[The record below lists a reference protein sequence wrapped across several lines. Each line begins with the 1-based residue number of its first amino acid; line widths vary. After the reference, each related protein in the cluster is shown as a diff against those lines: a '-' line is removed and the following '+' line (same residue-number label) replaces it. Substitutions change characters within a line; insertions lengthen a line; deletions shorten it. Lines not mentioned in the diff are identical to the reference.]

1 MRNYQVLDV
10 AQVGDKDILRLTNA
24 EDKPENPSLSMS
36 REGAFVSISVS
47 FGPLEIA
54 LRPRY
59 DELARHLSRLHPVPG
74 LATTRQTGGANAYI
88 SLGLTQDSKLVLRP
102 TLVTDASGLIVFNL
116 VCTPDVKDKIF
127 DWLEVE

>member
-10 AQVGDKDILRLTNA
+10 AQVADKNILRLSHD

-36 REGAFVSISVS
+36 REGAFVSISIS

-54 LRPRY
+54 LRLRHN
-59 DELARHLSRLHPVPG
+59 ELTRHLSRLHPVPG

-88 SLGLTQDSKLVLRP
+88 SLGLTQDDKLVLRP
-102 TLVTDASGLIVFNL
+102 TLVTDASGHIVFNL
-116 VCTPDVKDKIF
+116 VCTPDVKQKIF

>member
-74 LATTRQTGGANAYI
+74 LATTRQTGGVNAYI

-116 VCTPDVKDKIF
+116 VCTADVKDKIF